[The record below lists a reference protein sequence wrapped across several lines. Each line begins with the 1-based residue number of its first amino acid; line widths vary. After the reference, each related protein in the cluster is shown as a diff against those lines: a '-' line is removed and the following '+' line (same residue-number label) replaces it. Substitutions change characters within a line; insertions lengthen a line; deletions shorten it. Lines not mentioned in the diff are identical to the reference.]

1 MSYCYCYCYCV
12 YCLLS
17 TVYCLL
23 LSTLLQSTFTS
34 LLPWFKGPRMGISR
48 STACYLAPASFLYD
62 FAAQQYGMLS
72 SPNMKDVHDANLAA
86 FSPQP

>member
-1 MSYCYCYCYCV
+1 MSYCYCYCVY

-17 TVYCLL
+17 TVYY
-23 LSTLLQSTFTS
+23 S
-34 LLPWFKGPRMGISR
+34 LLYFDRPSGLYFLGLKVQEWASHAAR
-48 STACYLAPASFLYD
+48 YLAPASFLYD
-62 FAAQQYGMLS
+62 FAAQQYGMLF